1 MFDVSTLGKTNP
13 QDWDIEE
20 VVVHLLQDH
29 GDSAGWHKQTL
40 MDEVSLVVT
49 PAGSPPEIVSETN
62 LKVAEALVS
71 LVKGGRVVKTED
83 GFLALG

>member
-20 VVVHLLQDH
+20 ILIHKLQDH
-29 GDSAGWHKQTL
+29 GDAQGWDKQTL
-40 MDEVSLVVT
+40 MDEVSLVIA
-49 PAGSPPEIVSETN
+49 PAGSTPEIVSETN
-62 LKVAEALVS
+62 MRVAEALVS
-71 LVKGGRVVKTED
+71 LVKGGRVVKTQD